1 MLAAAISSSPRA
13 LWYLT
18 RGTGVAA
25 LLLLTLTVALGV
37 ANHKRLETARIPRFA
52 VDGVHR
58 NASLLAVVFLCI
70 HIGTTLL
77 DSYVPIR
84 VINVF
89 VPFGSAY
96 KPLWLGF
103 GAIAFDLLMA
113 VAITSA
119 LRRRIGHTMW
129 RATHWLAYA
138 SWPVALIHGLGMG
151 TDRRSHWMLALTA
164 GCVLVVVLAILARLF
179 GTDSVPSSTTSAN
192 PTGHRRRLDA
202 LIPAT
207 RRR

>member
-1 MLAAAISSSPRA
+1 M
-13 LWYLT
+13 
-18 RGTGVAA
+18 
-25 LLLLTLTVALGV
+25 
-37 ANHKRLETARIPRFA
+37 
-52 VDGVHR
+52 HR

-119 LRRRIGHTMW
+119 SGAGSVTRCGGRRIGLHM
-129 RATHWLAYA
+129 
-138 SWPVALIHGLGMG
+138 
-151 TDRRSHWMLALTA
+151 RRGRS
-164 GCVLVVVLAILARLF
+164 
-179 GTDSVPSSTTSAN
+179 P
-192 PTGHRRRLDA
+192 
-202 LIPAT
+202 
-207 RRR
+207 

>member
-25 LLLLTLTVALGV
+25 LMLLTLTVALGV

-52 VDGVHR
+52 VDGMHR

-77 DSYVPIR
+77 DGYVPIR
-84 VINVF
+84 LINVF
-89 VPFGSAY
+89 VPFGAAY

-119 LRRRIGHTMW
+119 LRRRIGHKTW

-151 TDRRSHWMLALTA
+151 TDRGSHWMLALTA
-164 GCVLVVVLAILARLF
+164 GCVLVVALAVLTRLL
-179 GTDSVPSSTTSAN
+179 GTDSVPRSVTAVSSIG
-192 PTGHRRRLDA
+192 PRRRFDT